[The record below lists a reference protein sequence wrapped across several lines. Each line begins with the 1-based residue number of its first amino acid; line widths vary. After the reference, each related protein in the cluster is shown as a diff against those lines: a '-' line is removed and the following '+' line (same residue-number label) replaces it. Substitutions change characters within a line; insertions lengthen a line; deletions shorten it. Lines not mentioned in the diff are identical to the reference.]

1 MQDLNI
7 AEAGFSYIFKCIRA
21 YYEGNI
27 YFILYIAALAFLSLA
42 GSGYVK
48 KRLSPGNGD
57 AAGGIA
63 PHTSDRKMREI
74 FLPQF
79 IMMALTV
86 YNPVFPVILNSFFD
100 VNKEYY
106 RFLWMSPVII
116 CIAAAAAIAICNFA
130 TGVQN
135 DNEKE
140 ISGSRETRYKVFD
153 YIAAR
158 EKEEA
163 EKDTAL
169 DDGEEAAGDI
179 PKRGLHNV
187 KSKTRTVLA
196 VMFFVC
202 LLIAGGSFLYKDGYI
217 LSPNRYHMPTE
228 IPEVSRIIHEDADKR
243 AGVSDASGKQSV
255 YPRAMFEY
263 DYQMQIRQY
272 DAGILLTCDREE
284 YLTAFSGEITAAVD
298 EEHGNYIERL
308 LAVMALGLEIKQSR
322 FLSALEHTGTEYLVV
337 TSGSNIRDYLED
349 AGLSVVGET
358 ANHTVFHYEPE
369 EPQEFELPDYSE
381 VWRLTPQWY
390 DFLL

>member
-48 KRLSPGNGD
+48 KRLSPGNGNTTD
-57 AAGGIA
+57 GIT
-63 PHTSDRKMREI
+63 PRTSDRKMREI
-74 FLPQF
+74 FFPQF

-116 CIAAAAAIAICNFA
+116 CIAAAAVVAACDY
-130 TGVQN
+130 TSGVQN
-135 DNEKE
+135 DTGK
-140 ISGSRETRYKVFD
+140 TRYNVFD

-158 EKEEA
+158 EKKEA
-163 EKDTAL
+163 GETAAL
-169 DDGEEAAGDI
+169 DDSGAAVEV
-179 PKRGLHNV
+179 RSENSLHNT

-196 VMFFVC
+196 IMYFVC
-202 LLIAGGSFLYKDGYI
+202 LLIAGGSFLYKEGYI

-243 AGVSDASGKQSV
+243 AGVIDDSGKQSV

-284 YLTAFSGEITAAVD
+284 YLTAFSGEITTDVD
-298 EEHGNYIERL
+298 EGYRNYPERL
-308 LAVMALGLEIKQSR
+308 LAVVALGLEIKQSR

-349 AGLSVVGET
+349 AGLTVVGET
-358 ANHTVFHYEPE
+358 ANHTVFHYEPD